1 MISLG
6 YKTTQIANILGVS
19 RPTVYRMMH
28 DANINLADRYT
39 NISASELDQKVSNIK
54 SDHPNIGEV
63 MAEGHL
69 RAEGIKVRRSA
80 LRASLL
86 RDDPAGVAERRRTQ
100 LRHREYDNPGPN
112 YVWHIDGNHKLV
124 R

>member
-80 LRASLL
+80 LRTSLL
-86 RDDPAGVAERRRTQ
+86 RVDLQVLLKDDELNFATENMIIQTQ
-100 LRHREYDNPGPN
+100 IMYGT
-112 YVWHIDGNHKLV
+112 
-124 R
+124 